1 MIIIIKKK
9 ERKIERKKVKTSG
22 NEERGWGGI
31 KRKERM
37 DEIKKEVSKKKEKR
51 LKRKKISIKKEER
64 KRVKTVEI

>member
-1 MIIIIKKK
+1 
-9 ERKIERKKVKTSG
+9 
-22 NEERGWGGI
+22 
-31 KRKERM
+31 M